1 MLACTNHIL
10 VINPGS
16 TSTKIA
22 VYRGAQSMF
31 QKNIVH
37 SEEDL
42 SVFDK
47 VADQFE
53 FRKNII
59 LKELRDNDVDLDC
72 IEIVMGRGGLIKPV
86 PSGVIAVNERLKED
100 LRNSPLGEHAS
111 NLGGLIA
118 DDIAQSLPHA
128 KAYIADPVVVDEFDD
143 LARITGH
150 PLLERKSIF
159 HALNQKAIAYDYAR
173 AINKPYDELNL
184 IVVHMGGGVT
194 VGAHHLGRVIDV
206 NQGLDGDG
214 PFSPERTGTLPIGG
228 VIGLCFS
235 GKYSEK
241 EIRKMVTGK
250 GGLVAYFNSNDAR
263 HIEDMAKAGD
273 VKAKLVYDAMAYQV
287 AKEIGAMGT
296 VLFSKVD
303 AILLTGGMAYSRYF
317 VELISDRVKNI
328 APVHIFPGEDEMKA
342 LAKNGVKVFM
352 GEVEPMVYS

>member
-1 MLACTNHIL
+1 
-10 VINPGS
+10 
-16 TSTKIA
+16 
-22 VYRGAQSMF
+22 MF

-42 SVFDK
+42 APFDK

-53 FRKNII
+53 FRKDII
-59 LKELRDNDVDLDC
+59 LSELRENDVDLDC

-118 DDIAQSLPHA
+118 DDIARSLPSA
-128 KAYIADPVVVDEFDD
+128 KAYIADPVVVDEFDEI
-143 LARITGH
+143 ARITGH
-150 PLLERKSIF
+150 PILERKSIF

-173 AINKPYDELNL
+173 AINTPYKELNL

-194 VGAHHLGRVIDV
+194 VGAHHHGRVIDV

-214 PFSPERTGTLPIGG
+214 PFSPERAGTLPIGG
-228 VIGLCFS
+228 IIGLCFS
-235 GKYSEK
+235 GDYTEK

-263 HIEDMAKAGD
+263 LIEDMAKAGD
-273 VKAKLVYDAMAYQV
+273 AKAKLIYEAMAYQV
-287 AKEIGAMGT
+287 AKEIGAMAT
-296 VLFSKVD
+296 VLFSDVD

-317 VELISDRVKNI
+317 VELISDRVKNM
-328 APVHIFPGEDEMKA
+328 APVHIYPGEDEMKA

-352 GEVEPMVYS
+352 GEITPMIYE

>member
-1 MLACTNHIL
+1 
-10 VINPGS
+10 
-16 TSTKIA
+16 
-22 VYRGAQSMF
+22 MF

-42 SVFDK
+42 APFDK

-53 FRKNII
+53 FRKDII
-59 LKELRDNDVDLDC
+59 LSELRENDVDLDC

-118 DDIAQSLPHA
+118 DDIARSLPSA
-128 KAYIADPVVVDEFDD
+128 KAYIADPVVVDEFDEI
-143 LARITGH
+143 ARITGH
-150 PLLERKSIF
+150 PILERKSIF

-173 AINKPYDELNL
+173 AINTPYKELNL

-194 VGAHHLGRVIDV
+194 VGAHHHGRVIDV

-214 PFSPERTGTLPIGG
+214 PFSPERAGTLPIGG
-228 VIGLCFS
+228 IIGLCFS
-235 GKYSEK
+235 GDYTEK

-263 HIEDMAKAGD
+263 LIEDMAKAGD
-273 VKAKLVYDAMAYQV
+273 EKAKLIYEAMAYQV
-287 AKEIGAMGT
+287 AKEIGAMAT
-296 VLFSKVD
+296 VLFSDVD

-317 VELISDRVKNI
+317 VELISDRVKNM
-328 APVHIFPGEDEMKA
+328 APVHIYPGEDEMKA

-352 GEVEPMVYS
+352 GEITPMIYE